1 MTLLKHPITFLLI
14 LAAACASAAES
25 KQKLNVVVILAD
37 DLGWADLSCYGS
49 TFHETPHLDEL
60 AREGMRFTQGI
71 PNGKHA
77 LTIKTTEK
85 RKPIGIRKFKI
96 YRPRK

>member
-60 AREGMRFTQGI
+60 AREGMRFTQGYAAHSYCSPI
-71 PNGKHA
+71 PHPA
-77 LTIKTTEK
+77 QIAA
-85 RKPIGIRKFKI
+85 
-96 YRPRK
+96 

>member
-1 MTLLKHPITFLLI
+1 MKHTFTIILTFL
-14 LAAACASAAES
+14 ATACASAAET
-25 KQKLNVVVILAD
+25 KKMPNIVIILAD

-49 TFHETPHLDEL
+49 TFHEKPHLDEL